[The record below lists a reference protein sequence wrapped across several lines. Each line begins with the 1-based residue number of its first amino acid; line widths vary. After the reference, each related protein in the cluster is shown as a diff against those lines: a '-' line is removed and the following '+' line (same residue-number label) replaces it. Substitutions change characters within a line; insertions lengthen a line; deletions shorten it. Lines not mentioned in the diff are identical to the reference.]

1 MLHALKTYLVLF
13 IGSKIGKSF
22 FIVLC
27 FLLMGLS
34 SLNIYI
40 DSKLPNE
47 KKIKDIELQIPLKVF
62 SSDAKLIGEFGEK
75 RRTAL
80 KFNEIPKHY
89 INAVLAAED
98 DSFFSHSG
106 VSYKGLLRSFYRIL
120 VSGRIQGGGSTIT
133 MQVAGNYLT
142 SRDVS
147 LFRKVKD
154 IFLAYRLEKV
164 YSKEEIFEFYVNRI
178 FFGNRA
184 YGIAAASEVYYGK
197 PLSELNLAQ
206 WAMIAALP
214 KAPSSM
220 NPLANPK
227 RALVRRNWILE
238 RMLELEY
245 IHEEQFSLA
254 ITSPLTAN
262 YYGLVSEVEAPY
274 VAEEVRRYMIQEYG
288 LKAYSEGLKVYT
300 TIDSEF
306 QNKATQA
313 LTKGLEEYDRRH
325 GFRRP
330 ENIIN
335 LLPDVFLSSSKSEK
349 LSQIERSLAQHATPS
364 SFDEISLEPVFK
376 YLDQYTE
383 NKNRFLGV
391 ALKADDDLEILTKTG
406 EILNILWKEEIK
418 WMRPYISENRRGT
431 RPKSYSDI
439 LKVGDVVWLKKDNI
453 TQSVSLTQ
461 IPDVQ
466 GALVTIDPNFGS
478 ILALVG
484 GYDFFLSK
492 FNRAE
497 QASPLLGSNFKPFL
511 YAAAFSDRF
520 TPSSLINDAPIIFD
534 DEALEEKW
542 RPRNASG
549 RFFGPTRLREG
560 LLQSRNLVSVRLL
573 RELGI
578 EKVRSYSEKFGFD
591 KQRLPADLSLSLGTA
606 SLNPLKNA
614 AAYAVF
620 ASGGKKVEPYLI
632 SKIIDRSGQILF
644 ENEAKK
650 PEQVIDPRIAFL
662 INDILK
668 EAAQRGTA
676 RKLSELERRDFAG
689 KTGTTNKAESTWFT
703 GYNDN
708 IVTSVWVGFDQP
720 RSLGDR
726 EFGSSIALPIWLDYK
741 KEIIERIPLST
752 TLPPKGISIIKI
764 DKNSG
769 ELAKKESKKVMF
781 EYFLNNNS
789 PN

>member
-13 IGSKIGKSF
+13 ISSKIGKSF
-22 FIVLC
+22 LILLC

-306 QNKATQA
+306 QNKATQS

-349 LSQIERSLAQHATPS
+349 LSQIERSLAQHTTPS

-391 ALKADDDLEILTKTG
+391 ALKVDDDLEILTKTG

-453 TQSVSLTQ
+453 TRSVSLTQ

>member
-22 FIVLC
+22 LILLC

-306 QNKATQA
+306 QNKATQS

-349 LSQIERSLAQHATPS
+349 LNQIERSLAQHSTPS

-406 EILNILWKEEIK
+406 EILNILWKEEIN

-614 AAYAVF
+614 AAYSVF

>member
-13 IGSKIGKSF
+13 ISSKIGKIF
-22 FIVLC
+22 LILLC

-306 QNKATQA
+306 QNKATQS

-349 LSQIERSLAQHATPS
+349 LSQIERSLAQHTTPS